1 MTELDAF
8 RPRIINWARAYRD
21 RTARAQSPLAVVLH
35 NLKMQ
40 AGSGAAVVI
49 DELSGR
55 IDQKDADLLDSCA
68 KRLPRDHLRVLR
80 IAYLE
85 RRTTLDYETE
95 QDARR
100 ADHARARRLGLAS
113 GRQWR
118 RLLAEAEEALMLRVH
133 SVEACLD
140 NCPDNCQ
147 NAP

>member
-21 RTARAQSPLAVVLH
+21 RSSRAQSPLAVVLH
-35 NLKMQ
+35 DLKMR
-40 AGSGAAVVI
+40 AGTNGPAEVL
-49 DELSGR
+49 DECGR
-55 IDQKDADLLDSCA
+55 IDQRDADLLDGCA

-80 IAYLE
+80 MAYLE

-100 ADHARARRLGLAS
+100 ADHVRARRLGLES

-118 RLLAEAEEALMLRVH
+118 RLLFDAEEALMLRVH
-133 SVEACLD
+133 SVESCLD
-140 NCPDNCQ
+140 NCPDK
-147 NAP
+147 

>member
-21 RTARAQSPLAVVLH
+21 RSSRAQSPLAVVLH
-35 NLKMQ
+35 DLKMR
-40 AGSGAAVVI
+40 AGTNGPAEVL

-55 IDQKDADLLDSCA
+55 IDQRDADLLDGCA
-68 KRLPRDHLRVLR
+68 KRLARDHLRVLR
-80 IAYLE
+80 MAYLE

-100 ADHARARRLGLAS
+100 ADHVRARRLGLES

-118 RLLAEAEEALMLRVH
+118 RLLFEAEEALMLRVH
-133 SVEACLD
+133 SVETCLD
-140 NCPDNCQ
+140 NCPDK
-147 NAP
+147 